1 MQPKKPSVG
10 NKNVCCLT
18 QSVIFQYECPLPQLK
33 CRNRNMLQY
42 LFTFTKMTLI
52 LHGSTSLLH
61 VVFQT
66 CLDTN
71 TTQMKRMAEKKSS
84 ISLCSAYIEYEP
96 FAKEL
101 RKNPCIWDL
110 RNDYYNLPEYHG
122 LAFRNKG
129 TVLCLKCK
137 CYMYLTN

>member
-1 MQPKKPSVG
+1 
-10 NKNVCCLT
+10 
-18 QSVIFQYECPLPQLK
+18 
-33 CRNRNMLQY
+33 MLQY

-52 LHGSTSLLH
+52 LHGSASLLH

-84 ISLCSAYIEYEP
+84 ISSRSAYIEYEP

-101 RKNPCIWDL
+101 CKNLCIWDL
-110 RNDYYNLPEYHG
+110 RNDYCNLAEYRG
-122 LAFRNKG
+122 LAFCNIE

>member
-1 MQPKKPSVG
+1 
-10 NKNVCCLT
+10 
-18 QSVIFQYECPLPQLK
+18 
-33 CRNRNMLQY
+33 MLQY

-84 ISLCSAYIEYEP
+84 ISLRSVYIEYEP
-96 FAKEL
+96 FTKEL

-110 RNDYYNLPEYHG
+110 RNDYYNLAEYRG
-122 LAFRNKG
+122 LAFRNIE

>member
-1 MQPKKPSVG
+1 
-10 NKNVCCLT
+10 
-18 QSVIFQYECPLPQLK
+18 
-33 CRNRNMLQY
+33 MLQY

-66 CLDTN
+66 CLDMN

-84 ISLCSAYIEYEP
+84 ISSHSVHIEYEP

-101 RKNPCIWDL
+101 WQKPVYL
-110 RNDYYNLPEYHG
+110 GPEE
-122 LAFRNKG
+122 
-129 TVLCLKCK
+129 
-137 CYMYLTN
+137 